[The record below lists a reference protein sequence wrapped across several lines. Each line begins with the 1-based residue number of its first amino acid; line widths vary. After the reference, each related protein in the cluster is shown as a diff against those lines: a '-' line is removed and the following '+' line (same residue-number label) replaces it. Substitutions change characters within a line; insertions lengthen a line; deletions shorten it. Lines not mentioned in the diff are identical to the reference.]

1 MILVISKKPVYL
13 GALFSLLLLLSFPLS
28 AEVVKNLYDIKIPV
42 FSQDRNERKLAIKLG
57 LAKVLVKVT
66 GRSAVADLLE
76 LEDVYRVAP
85 QFVQQF
91 RYLKIPKKKQA
102 VLADRQNS
110 VKLGKSDKIANKK
123 LWIRFN
129 KKAINKMLRQ
139 RNLPVWGQTRPSA
152 LVWFV
157 VDEDG
162 RREFVSTVRDNVF
175 YETIINYSKN
185 RGLPVRFPLMDLTDR
200 LNIKTSDIWAGFDG
214 AILKASERY
223 HTEAV
228 IVGRAYKSFTG
239 VWNTRWSLYLNGHR
253 QIWEFQ
259 GTDIIAALTPG
270 IDQVTDNLSV
280 RFTQVNFSQDSNQ
293 VFLKVTNIENLAD
306 YSRVVKYISSISSV
320 IQIQPYVLNK
330 DNVIFNLTTRGGRI
344 GVAQSI
350 ALGRLFVKQDP
361 DVPNVAVDNYEGGQ
375 EQTGSDTNTD
385 VAVAYD
391 LKYRLLK

>member
-1 MILVISKKPVYL
+1 MQRIKFLFFLTGFV
-13 GALFSLLLLLSFPLS
+13 LFSATVS
-28 AEVVKNLYDIKIPV
+28 AEVVKNLYDIEIPV
-42 FSQDRNERKLAIKLG
+42 FSQDRKERKVAIRTG
-57 LAKVLVKVT
+57 LASVLVKVT
-66 GRSAVADLLE
+66 GRSAVSELLE
-76 LEDVYRVAP
+76 LEDVYRIAP

-91 RYLKIPKKKQA
+91 RYLKVLKRKKQKTKTLEP
-102 VLADRQNS
+102 VPS
-110 VKLGKSDKIANKK
+110 KK

-157 VDEDG
+157 IDNNG
-162 RREFVSTVRDNVF
+162 RREFIGNDRDSIF
-175 YETIINYSKN
+175 HESILNYSKA

-200 LNIKTSDIWAGFDG
+200 VNIKTSDIWAGFDG

-223 HTEAV
+223 HTEAI
-228 IVGRAYKSFTG
+228 IVGRAFKSFSG
-239 VWNTRWSLYLNGHR
+239 LWKTRWTLYLNGNK
-253 QIWEFQ
+253 QVWEFQ
-259 GTDIIAALTPG
+259 DNEIVAAITPG

-280 RFTQVNFSQDSNQ
+280 RFTQVNINQNNNQ
-293 VFLKVTNIENLAD
+293 VLLKVTNIEDLAD
-306 YSRVVKYISSISSV
+306 YSRVVKYLSSISSV

-350 ALGRLFVKQDP
+350 SLGRLFVKD
-361 DVPNVAVDNYEGGQ
+361 DAMIPNVVIDTIERDEQGQ
-375 EQTGSDTNTD
+375 IKSDENVEVTI
-385 VAVAYD
+385 AYD

>member
-1 MILVISKKPVYL
+1 MTLVIIKKIISRFIFAGILLISALPV
-13 GALFSLLLLLSFPLS
+13 S
-28 AEVVKNLYDIKIPV
+28 AEIVKKLYDIEIPV
-42 FSQDRNERKLAIKLG
+42 FSQDRKERKEAIKSG

-85 QFVQQF
+85 QYVQQF
-91 RYLKIPKKKQA
+91 RYRKMPKKVIPKKAVKGQGVVKQP
-102 VLADRQNS
+102 
-110 VKLGKSDKIANKK
+110 GKV

-157 VDEDG
+157 VDENG
-162 RREFVSTVRDNVF
+162 RREFVGNDRDNIIS
-175 YETIINYSKN
+175 ETILNYSKI

-200 LNIKTSDIWAGFDG
+200 VNIKTSDIWAGFDG
-214 AILKASERY
+214 TILEASERY

-228 IVGRAYKSFTG
+228 VVGRAFQSFSG
-239 VWNTRWSLYLNGHR
+239 LWNIRWTLYLNGQR
-253 QIWEFQ
+253 QVWEFQ
-259 GTDIIAALTPG
+259 DNEIVAAITPG

-280 RFTQVNFSQDSNQ
+280 RFTQINSNQ
-293 VFLKVTNIENLAD
+293 DNNQVLLKVMNIENLAD
-306 YSRVVKYISSISSV
+306 YTRVVQYLSSISSV
-320 IQIQPYVLNK
+320 VQVQPYVLNK

-350 ALGRLFVKQDP
+350 SLGRLFVKEDENI
-361 DVPNVAVDNYEGGQ
+361 PNIEIDNSAPGQ
-375 EQTGSDTNTD
+375 APANSEDNLD
-385 VAVAYD
+385 VAIAYD

>member
-1 MILVISKKPVYL
+1 MILLISKKSVFL
-13 GALFSLLLLLSFPLS
+13 GTITSLLLFLSFPLS
-28 AEVVKNLYDIKIPV
+28 AEVVKNLYDIEIPV
-42 FSQDRNERKLAIKLG
+42 FSQDRNERKLAIKSG
-57 LAKVLVKVT
+57 LAKVLVKIT
-66 GRSAVADLLE
+66 GRSAVGDLLE

-85 QFVQQF
+85 QYVQQF
-91 RYLKIPKKKQA
+91 RYLKIPKKQRRVVA
-102 VLADRQNS
+102 TADRQNT
-110 VKLGKSDKIANKK
+110 VKPGKIANKK

-139 RNLPVWGQTRPSA
+139 RNFPVWGQTRPSA

-157 VDEDG
+157 VDKGG
-162 RREFVSTVRDNVF
+162 RREFVGTERDNVF
-175 YETIINYSKN
+175 YETIVNYAKN

-228 IVGRAYKSFTG
+228 IVGRAFKSFTG

-253 QIWEFQ
+253 QVWEFQ
-259 GTDIIAALTPG
+259 DTDISAALTPG

-280 RFTQVNFSQDSNQ
+280 RFTQVNFSQDNNQ
-293 VFLKVTNIENLAD
+293 VLLKVTNIEDLAD

-350 ALGRLFVKQDP
+350 ALGRLFVKEEP
-361 DVPNVAVDNYEGGQ
+361 NVPNVAIDNYDGG
-375 EQTGSDTNTD
+375 EQASSDDNTE

>member
-1 MILVISKKPVYL
+1 MQKITFLFVLTVLTLSPVT
-13 GALFSLLLLLSFPLS
+13 AL
-28 AEVVKNLYDIKIPV
+28 AEVVKNLYDIEIPV
-42 FSQDRNERKLAIKLG
+42 FSQDKKERKAAIRAG
-57 LAKVLVKVT
+57 LASVLVKVT
-66 GRSAVADLLE
+66 GRSAVSELLE
-76 LEDVYRVAP
+76 LEDVYRIAP

-91 RYLKIPKKKQA
+91 RYRKMPKKNKRITTTQEP
-102 VLADRQNS
+102 LP
-110 VKLGKSDKIANKK
+110 NKK

-157 VDEDG
+157 VDNNG
-162 RREFVSTVRDNVF
+162 RREFIGNDRDSIF
-175 YETIINYSKN
+175 HETILSYSKA

-200 LNIKTSDIWAGFDG
+200 VNIKTSDIWAGFDG

-223 HTEAV
+223 HTEAI
-228 IVGRAYKSFTG
+228 IVGRAFKSFSG
-239 VWNTRWSLYLNGHR
+239 LWNTRWTLYLNGNK
-253 QIWEFQ
+253 QVWEFQ
-259 GTDIIAALTPG
+259 GNEIVAVITPG

-280 RFTQVNFSQDSNQ
+280 RFTQVNIDQDNNQ
-293 VFLKVTNIENLAD
+293 VLLKVTNIEGLAD
-306 YSRVVKYISSISSV
+306 YTRVVKYLSSISSV

-350 ALGRLFVKQDP
+350 SLGRLFVKD
-361 DVPNVAVDNYEGGQ
+361 DATIPNVAIDNTEPYGQDQNKSDENVDV
-375 EQTGSDTNTD
+375 TI
-385 VAVAYD
+385 AYD